1 MELPE
6 QEWNSYEGEKL
17 QLELRGHGYLQTI
30 YIAIFV
36 GSLFVCSLY
45 SFFLQNLL

>member
-6 QEWNSYEGEKL
+6 QEWNNYEGEKL
-17 QLELRGHGYLQTI
+17 QLELKGLGHLQTI
-30 YIAIFV
+30 NIAIFV

>member
-6 QEWNSYEGEKL
+6 QEWNNYEGEKL

-36 GSLFVCSLY
+36 GSLFVCS
-45 SFFLQNLL
+45 